1 MGHAPFKGSSCLP
14 LLSRPYSHS
23 RRSSSFPCTSNTEE
37 QGEKDFKSFLSE
49 TKCKMRG
56 DWNEDDCEDQG
67 SSKQF
72 FLISPKL
79 HTQEEPSPPTTIEPR
94 GVGDKNGTAPVPWVP
109 GRHVGEAGRD
119 GAGGVTVASS
129 KMEVGHHWQHRE
141 DPGRCATCG
150 GETPACWITPVCG
163 VGCWKP

>member
-1 MGHAPFKGSSCLP
+1 
-14 LLSRPYSHS
+14 
-23 RRSSSFPCTSNTEE
+23 
-37 QGEKDFKSFLSE
+37 
-49 TKCKMRG
+49 MRG

-129 KMEVGHHWQHRE
+129 KMEVGHHWQHKE

-150 GETPACWITPVCG
+150 GKPLPAG
-163 VGCWKP
+163 